1 MTKERIFLTKLEI
14 QIFCNV
20 YYDGEGIGATVI
32 RKMGNGRSE
41 VVLDEE
47 INVKGNIYNK
57 ILINDR
63 VKNMS
68 DKEINFILEMQ
79 KSYFNSKNKLN

>member
-1 MTKERIFLTKLEI
+1 
-14 QIFCNV
+14 
-20 YYDGEGIGATVI
+20 
-32 RKMGNGRSE
+32 MGNGRSE

-68 DKEINFILEMQ
+68 DEEINFILEMQ